1 MLSQRVKTT
10 TWWRRSGPSQR
21 VNLIFMPSAASA
33 LSSSAGK
40 SLGPRCRFRDSDFIR
55 QIHRHEIPDGQRL
68 AAFPAKFGWGWGEH
82 EYLSVSSWHVRD
94 GRGRAILGMHA
105 KLRQNGHRL
114 KRKLRL
120 RSGRGAHLNA
130 RHPAVDW
137 QFLVGCRTA
146 DVSRRKKGPRDS
158 TWKIAET
165 PVFAQNTGQSTDREP
180 DSNDC

>member
-1 MLSQRVKTT
+1 MLSQRVKNNDVVETI
-10 TWWRRSGPSQR
+10 RSFPKGEFDFYAVGCERSELVCGQVSGPALQIPGLR
-21 VNLIFMPSAASA
+21 LHPSDPPSRNPGWAKARGSPPNSDGDGASTNTLVSA
-33 LSSSAGK
+33 LGTYVTDE
-40 SLGPRCRFRDSDFIR
+40 GVQF
-55 QIHRHEIPDGQRL
+55 
-68 AAFPAKFGWGWGEH
+68 W
-82 EYLSVSSWHVRD
+82 
-94 GRGRAILGMHA
+94 
-105 KLRQNGHRL
+105 
-114 KRKLRL
+114 LRL